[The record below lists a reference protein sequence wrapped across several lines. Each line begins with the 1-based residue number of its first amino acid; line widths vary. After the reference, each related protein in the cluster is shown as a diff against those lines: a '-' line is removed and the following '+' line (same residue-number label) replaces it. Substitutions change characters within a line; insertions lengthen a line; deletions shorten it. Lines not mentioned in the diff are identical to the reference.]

1 MPPSW
6 LSQTETDVPAR
17 EDWLTPHERDR
28 AARMR
33 YTKRRNE
40 FLLGRW
46 TAKRA
51 IAQWLGHNDD
61 APSLAAVEIR
71 NGSDGAP
78 FALAHAATAPVALS
92 MTDRAGWAVCA
103 VHRPEVRL
111 GCDLELVEPRSAA
124 FVRDYLT
131 ASEQAVV
138 HRAPT
143 ADERDLRANLL
154 WSAKESA
161 LKVLRT
167 GLRRDTRS
175 VEVHLVDGATDDT
188 WHPLQVRA
196 EEGAV
201 FFGWWQRFGAFLLSV
216 VADEDIPPPTSM
228 MHPPG
233 LASGTPTHS
242 WTDVPLVPP
251 GSPPGRLVLRR

>member
-1 MPPSW
+1 MALSW
-6 LSQTETDVPAR
+6 LSQTETDVPAW
-17 EDWLTPHERDR
+17 EDWLTARERDR

-51 IAQWLGHNDD
+51 IARWFGQPED
-61 APSLAAVEIR
+61 APSLAALEIG

-78 FALAHAATAPVALS
+78 FALAHDAAAPVALS

-103 VHRPEVRL
+103 VHRPDVRL

-131 ASEQAVV
+131 AVEQAVV
-138 HRAPT
+138 HGAAT

-175 VEVHLVDGATDDT
+175 VEVRLAEGTGADA

-201 FFGWWQRFGAFLLSV
+201 FCGWWRRFGPFLLSV
-216 VADEDIPPPTSM
+216 VADADIPPPTSLQ
-228 MHPPG
+228 HPPG

-251 GSPPGRLVLRR
+251 GSPAGRLVLRR

>member
-1 MPPSW
+1 MAPRW
-6 LSQTETDVPAR
+6 LSQTETDVPTR
-17 EDWLTPHERDR
+17 DDWLTARERER
-28 AARMR
+28 AGRMR

-51 IAQWLGHNDD
+51 IARWLGHPDD
-61 APSLAAVEIR
+61 AASLARLEIR

-78 FALAHAATAPVALS
+78 FAVAHDVAAPLTLS

-103 VHRPEVRL
+103 VHRPDMRL

-131 ASEQAVV
+131 DVERNVV
-138 HRAPT
+138 DSAPT
-143 ADERDLRANLL
+143 ADEHDLRANLF

-175 VEVHLVDGATDDT
+175 VEVHLVHDGTADA
-188 WHPLQVRA
+188 WHPLRVRT
-196 EEGAV
+196 EEGSV
-201 FFGWWQRFGAFLLSV
+201 FFGWWQQFGAFLLSV
-216 VADEDIPPPTSM
+216 VADVEIRPPTSM
-228 MHPPG
+228 QQPPG

-251 GSPPGRLVLRR
+251 GVPAGRLVRAR